1 MVHIN
6 GRIGSMSYNINKEND
21 IAFREGLEHIQ
32 RHYPFYNKETLT
44 DEYSNNKY
52 SIQMIENSV
61 GKLIDMSEILKIVI
75 FDCLIGNSD
84 RHHSNWGVIPYI
96 EENNEEKSLRLKLC
110 PLYDNGS
117 SLCAYEDENN
127 LEVFFKDKM
136 KFEALVNTKSK
147 SAIGWENE
155 RPIRHFELL
164 EKIKNNSYD
173 ITIQYIRKIKEDINE
188 QSIENVLN
196 EFDNSIISEDM
207 KKLLK
212 MYILERR
219 KRMIEIYDLKD
230 EV

>member
-1 MVHIN
+1 
-6 GRIGSMSYNINKEND
+6 MSYNINKEND

-127 LEVFFKDKM
+127 LEVFFRDKM

-164 EKIKNNSYD
+164 EKIKNNSYY